1 MYFDW
6 KFIDSFSMNEICLL
20 SFTTI
25 AIVLLQSRMNHVEIR
40 NSFIHII
47 IGAIENFGAPWTIQ
61 TIVINYFELKLL
73 ILLKLQMF

>member
-6 KFIDSFSMNEICLL
+6 KFIDSFNMNEMLLL

-25 AIVLLQSRMNHVEIR
+25 YYERRINHVEIR

-47 IGAIENFGAPWTIQ
+47 IGTIEKFGAPWTIK

-73 ILLKLQMF
+73 TSLKFWMF